1 MRKAKTAWKPPPRV
15 LTLVGVEESDWPAV
29 TFVSRPYAFGYRL
42 SILTRGKPPGDVVD
56 PLKPLNAHL
65 SKGRMPR
72 TCSPGYGD

>member
-15 LTLVGVEESDWPAV
+15 LTPLRVEEGASPAV
-29 TFVSRPYAFGYRL
+29 TFVSRPHAYGYRL
-42 SILTRGKPPGDVVD
+42 TIWTRGKPPRDVVD
-56 PLKPLNAHL
+56 LVKALNAHL